1 MPFWG
6 FNLMLEERDLKK
18 AAEIIKNSNY
28 IVAFTGAGSST
39 ESGIADFRSEGGLWS
54 RFDPSIYANYHY
66 FLKDPTKFWEMHNEL
81 VDLLV
86 NAEPNPIHHAIT
98 KLEQLG
104 KLNAIITQNVDI
116 LHQRAGSGKFNNIP
130 IYELHGSYEKMECL
144 DCKREFHFSKVETK
158 SVKYPVCECGGLIK
172 PKVVLFGESLPFGVL
187 EGAMQECRNCDCFL
201 MVGSSLLVSPAN
213 FMPVIAKQHGA
224 SVIFINRDKTTMDDI
239 ANVFLQGNGGEI
251 LIKLM
256 DIIISD

>member
-1 MPFWG
+1 MV
-6 FNLMLEERDLKK
+6 EQKDLIK
-18 AAEIIKNSNY
+18 AVNIIKNSNY

-39 ESGIADFRSEGGLWS
+39 ESGISDFRSEGGLWS

-81 VDLLV
+81 SEILI
-86 NAEPNPIHHAIT
+86 NAEPNPIHHAIA

-104 KLNAIITQNVDI
+104 KLNAIITQNIDS
-116 LHQRAGSGKFNNIP
+116 LHQKAGSGSFNNIP
-130 IYELHGSYEKMECL
+130 IYELHGSYEKLECL
-144 DCKREFHFSKVETK
+144 DCKREFHFSMVETK

-172 PKVVLFGESLPFGVL
+172 PKVVLFGEPLPFGVL

-213 FMPVIAKQHGA
+213 LMPLIAKQHGA
-224 SVIFINRDKTTMDDI
+224 RVIFINRDKTMMDGI
-239 ANVFLQGNGGEI
+239 ADVFLQGKGGDI
-251 LIKLM
+251 LMKLM
-256 DIIISD
+256 DAVIND